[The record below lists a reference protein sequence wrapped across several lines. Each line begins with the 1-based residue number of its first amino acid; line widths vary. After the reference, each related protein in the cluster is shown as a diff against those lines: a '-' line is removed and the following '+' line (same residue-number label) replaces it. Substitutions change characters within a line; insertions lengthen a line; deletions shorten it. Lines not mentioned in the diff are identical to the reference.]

1 MKLRLLLDVDR
12 GHNVFWQMAFD
23 EALLELRSRGEI
35 GDTLRLYIMNPH
47 AVTVGRFQRIS
58 EVVDVEAAK
67 SLGVDITRRITGG
80 GTVYHDP
87 LGEITYS
94 IVVKAEGPFE
104 DVEKSFAIICRGVLE
119 AVKLLG
125 AQDARYK
132 PVNDIL
138 VSGRKVSGSAQ
149 ARRRGALL
157 QHGTLM
163 YATRLDVLEK
173 VLAPQIKLLR
183 EKGYRGFR
191 DRVTTLSEALH
202 RKFSK
207 EEVVEA
213 LVKGFRR
220 ALGAELVVDEPS
232 EKELRLVEEL
242 EQRYR
247 DPNWIFKRV

>member
-1 MKLRLLLDVDR
+1 MRLRLLLDVDR

-47 AVTVGRFQRIS
+47 AVTVGRFQRLS
-58 EVVDVEAAK
+58 EVVDMEAARR
-67 SLGVDITRRITGG
+67 LGIDVTRRITGG

-94 IVVKAEGPFE
+94 IVVGAKGPFE
-104 DVEKSFAIICRGVLE
+104 DIEESFAIICRGVLE

-125 AQDARYK
+125 AHDAKYK
-132 PVNDIL
+132 PANDIL
-138 VSGRKVSGSAQ
+138 VGGRKVSGSAQ

-163 YATRLDVLEK
+163 YATRLEILEE
-173 VLAPQIKLLR
+173 VLAPQIELLR
-183 EKGYRGFR
+183 KKGYQGFR
-191 DRVTTLSEALH
+191 DRVTTLSKALG
-202 RKFSK
+202 RRFSK

-213 LVKGFRR
+213 LMEGFRK
-220 ALGAELVVDEPS
+220 ALGADLIADEPS
-232 EKELRLVEEL
+232 EKELRLAEEL

-247 DPNWIFKRV
+247 DSNWIFKKT

>member
-1 MKLRLLLDVDR
+1 
-12 GHNVFWQMAFD
+12 MAFD

-58 EVVDVEAAK
+58 EVVDVEAAR
-67 SLGVDITRRITGG
+67 SLGVDVTRRITGG

-87 LGEITYS
+87 QGEITYS

-104 DVEKSFAIICRGVLE
+104 DVEESFAIICRGVLE

-138 VSGRKVSGSAQ
+138 VGGRKVSGSAQ

-173 VLAPQIKLLR
+173 VLAPQIELLR
-183 EKGYRGFR
+183 EKGHQGFR
-191 DRVTTLSEALH
+191 DRVTTLTEAL
-202 RKFSK
+202 RRRFSK

-213 LVKGFRR
+213 LVKGFSK
-220 ALGAELVVDEPS
+220 ALGAELVLDEPS
-232 EKELRLVEEL
+232 ERELKLAEEL

-247 DPNWIFKRV
+247 DPNWVFKRV

>member
-94 IVVKAEGPFE
+94 IVVKAEGPFK

-138 VSGRKVSGSAQ
+138 VGGRKVSGSAQ

-163 YATRLDVLEK
+163 YATRLDILER

-247 DPNWIFKRV
+247 DPNWVFKRV